1 MQKSGLFSITDITV
15 LFTGGLALFLYG
27 IRIMSS
33 GLKKASGER
42 VRQFIAKITGNRV
55 YGLLAGAFA
64 TLIVQSSSTIIATLV
79 GLVQSRLMTYSQALA
94 VVLGAEIGTTAMAQ
108 LFAFSLQDYALIVFA
123 AGFALNVFG
132 KSESLRFSGEALSG
146 FGLLFFGLRLM
157 SEAMAPLQQ
166 QPSFIS
172 LLHYIEHP
180 LLGVATGIAVTA
192 LMHSSAAF
200 IGIIITL
207 ALQGSMSLETG
218 IALLLGANIGTCITA
233 VFASAGMQRAAKR
246 VALAQVL
253 FNVSGVLIFLPFI
266 SQFSELIRFISFS
279 TDHSRHERL
288 ALTVPRQIANAH
300 TFFNIFMALF
310 FLPFLQL
317 FDKLLCRIIPD
328 DPEETR
334 LIPSVKYLKD
344 AALST
349 PVLALSYAKAEVARM
364 GTIAGKMVRASLHP
378 FINGEPGHDIDFPDL
393 SVIKGMIMRE
403 EKLDFLENRLS
414 DYLVKISLSELDE
427 QESRE
432 VFALMNIV
440 KDLESMGDELNT
452 LRKKLIEKKRALK
465 SDLSE
470 EGKSE
475 LTEIHTLVCMEIEK
489 LALVL
494 QHMDPQQARKILD
507 DDERFIQLVQKAETS
522 HLKRVFFVPEAE
534 ITHDIHMELINIF
547 EQVHHYCKSIAC
559 SITSAARI
567 VD

>member
-1 MQKSGLFSITDITV
+1 MQKTGLFSMADIAV
-15 LFTGGLALFLYG
+15 FFTGGLALFLYG

-42 VRQFIAKITGNRV
+42 IRQFIAKITGNRF

-79 GLVQSRLMTYSQALA
+79 GLVQSRLMSYSQALA

-108 LFAFSLQDYALIVFA
+108 LFAFSLQDYALIFFA
-123 AGFALNVFG
+123 AGFALSLAG
-132 KSESLRFSGEALSG
+132 KSESLRFTGEALSG
-146 FGLLFFGLRLM
+146 FGLLFFGLKLM
-157 SEAMAPLQQ
+157 AEAMTPLQQ
-166 QPSFIS
+166 QPAFIS

-180 LLGVATGIAVTA
+180 LLAVATGIAVTA
-192 LMHSSAAF
+192 LMHSSSAF

-218 IALLLGANIGTCITA
+218 IALLLGANIGTCITG

-266 SQFSELIRFISFS
+266 PQFSELIRLISFS
-279 TDHSRHERL
+279 ADNSGHESL

-300 TFFNIFMALF
+300 TFFNLFMALF
-310 FLPFLQL
+310 FLPFLPL

-328 DPEETR
+328 DPEEER
-334 LIPSVKYLKD
+334 LIPAVKYLKD
-344 AALST
+344 SALST

-378 FINGEPGHDIDFPDL
+378 FINGEAGHDVVFQHL
-393 SVIKGMIMRE
+393 SVIKGLKMRE
-403 EKLDFLENRLS
+403 EKLDFLEHRLS
-414 DYLVKISLSELDE
+414 DYLIKISLSELNE

-452 LRKKLIEKKRALK
+452 LRKKHVEKKRALK

-475 LTEIHTLVCMEIEK
+475 LTEIHNLVCMEIEK

-494 QHMDPQQARKILD
+494 QHMDPQKVRNII
-507 DDERFIQLVQKAETS
+507 DDERFKQLVQKAETA
-522 HLKRVFFVPEAE
+522 HLKRVFSVPEAE
-534 ITHDIHMELINIF
+534 ITHDIHMELINIL
-547 EQVHHYCKSIAC
+547 EQVHHYCKSIART
-559 SITSAARI
+559 IPGEAMP
-567 VD
+567 VE

>member
-1 MQKSGLFSITDITV
+1 MTDIAV
-15 LFTGGLALFLYG
+15 YFAGGLALFLYG

-42 VRQFIAKITGNRV
+42 VRQLISTITDNRI

-64 TLIVQSSSTIIATLV
+64 TMVVQSSSTIIATLV

-108 LFAFSLQDYALIVFA
+108 LVAFSLQDYALIFFA
-123 AGFALNVFG
+123 AGFTLSLAA
-132 KSESLRFSGEALSG
+132 KSESLRFTGEALSG
-146 FGLLFFGLRLM
+146 FGLLFFGLKLM
-157 SEAMAPLQQ
+157 SEAMTPLQQ
-166 QPSFIS
+166 QPAFIS
-172 LLHYIEHP
+172 LLHYMENP
-180 LLGVATGIAVTA
+180 LLGVTAGIAVTA
-192 LMHSSAAF
+192 IMHSSAAF

-218 IALLLGANIGTCITA
+218 IALLFGANIGTCITA
-233 VFASAGMQRAAKR
+233 IFASAGMQRAAKR

-266 SQFSELIRFISFS
+266 SQFAELIRLISS
-279 TDHSRHERL
+279 SADNLGHEKL
-288 ALTVPRQIANAH
+288 ALVVPRQIANAH
-300 TFFNIFMALF
+300 SFFNLFMALF
-310 FLPFLQL
+310 FLPFLPL

-334 LIPSVKYLKD
+334 LIPAVKYLKD
-344 AALST
+344 SALST

-364 GTIAGKMVRASLHP
+364 GSIAGKMVRASLHP
-378 FINGEPGHDIDFPDL
+378 FINGEPGHDVVFPNL
-393 SVIKGMIMRE
+393 SVIKGLMMRE

-414 DYLVKISLSELDE
+414 DYLVKISLSELNE
-427 QESRE
+427 KESRE

-440 KDLESMGDELNT
+440 KDLEAMGDVLNT
-452 LRKKLIEKKRALK
+452 LRKKLVEKKRALK

-475 LTEIHTLVCMEIEK
+475 LTEIHNHVCMEIEK
-489 LALVL
+489 VAEVL
-494 QHMDPQQARKILD
+494 QHMDPQKARNILD
-507 DDERFIQLVQKAETS
+507 NDERFKQLVQQAETA

-547 EQVHHYCKSIAC
+547 EQVHHYCKSIAT
-559 SITSAARI
+559 SISGAARLI
-567 VD
+567 Q

>member
-1 MQKSGLFSITDITV
+1 MADIAILFS
-15 LFTGGLALFLYG
+15 GGLALFLYG

-33 GLKKASGER
+33 ALKKASGER
-42 VRQFIAKITGNRV
+42 VRQFISKITGNRFN
-55 YGLLAGAFA
+55 GLLAGACA

-108 LFAFSLQDYALIVFA
+108 LVAFSLQDYALIFFA
-123 AGFALNVFG
+123 AGFALSLAG
-132 KSESLRFSGEALSG
+132 KSESLHFTGEALSG
-146 FGLLFFGLRLM
+146 FGLLFFGLKLM
-157 SEAMAPLQQ
+157 AEAMTPLQQ
-166 QPSFIS
+166 QPAFIS

-192 LMHSSAAF
+192 LMHSSSAF

-233 VFASAGMQRAAKR
+233 VIASSGMQRAAKR

-266 SQFSELIRFISFS
+266 PQFSELIRLISS
-279 TDHSRHERL
+279 SADHSGQESL

-300 TFFNIFMALF
+300 TFFNLFMALF
-310 FLPFLQL
+310 FLPFLPL

-328 DPEETR
+328 DPEEAR
-334 LIPSVKYLKD
+334 LIPAVKYLKD
-344 AALST
+344 SALST

-364 GTIAGKMVRASLHP
+364 GTIAGKMVRASLYP
-378 FINGEPGHDIDFPDL
+378 FINAEPGHDVVFPNL

-403 EKLDFLENRLS
+403 EKLDFLEHRMS
-414 DYLVKISLSELDE
+414 DYLIKISLSELNE

-440 KDLESMGDELNT
+440 KDLESLGDVFET
-452 LRKKLIEKKRALK
+452 LGGKVIEKKRGLK

-470 EGKSE
+470 EGKGE
-475 LTEIHTLVCMEIEK
+475 LMEIHNLVSTEIEELSG
-489 LALVL
+489 VL
-494 QHMDPQQARKILD
+494 QHMDPQKARSILLG
-507 DDERFIQLVQKAETS
+507 DERFRLLVERAETG
-522 HLKRVFFVPEAE
+522 HLKRVFLVPNAE
-534 ITHDIHMELINIF
+534 ITHDIHMELINVF
-547 EQVHHYCKSIAC
+547 KQVRHYCKSIAG
-559 SITSAARI
+559 SIAGACE
-567 VD
+567 

>member
-1 MQKSGLFSITDITV
+1 MQKAGLFSIVDIAV
-15 LFTGGLALFLYG
+15 FFTGGLALFLYG

-42 VRQFIAKITGNRV
+42 IRQFIAKITGNRF

-79 GLVQSRLMTYSQALA
+79 GLVQSRLMSYSQALA

-108 LFAFSLQDYALIVFA
+108 LFAFSLQDYALIFFA
-123 AGFALNVFG
+123 AGFALSLAG
-132 KSESLRFSGEALSG
+132 KSESLRFTGEALSG
-146 FGLLFFGLRLM
+146 FGLLFFGLKLM
-157 SEAMAPLQQ
+157 AEAMTPLQQ
-166 QPSFIS
+166 QPAFIS

-180 LLGVATGIAVTA
+180 LLAVATGIAVTA
-192 LMHSSAAF
+192 LMHSSSAF

-218 IALLLGANIGTCITA
+218 IALLLGANIGTCITG

-266 SQFSELIRFISFS
+266 PQFSELIRLISFS
-279 TDHSRHERL
+279 ADNSSHESL

-300 TFFNIFMALF
+300 TFFNLFMALF
-310 FLPFLQL
+310 FLPFLPL

-328 DPEETR
+328 DPEEAR
-334 LIPSVKYLKD
+334 LIPAVKYLKD
-344 AALST
+344 SALST

-378 FINGEPGHDIDFPDL
+378 FINGEAGHDVVFQHL
-393 SVIKGMIMRE
+393 SVIKGLKMRE
-403 EKLDFLENRLS
+403 EKLDFLEHRLS
-414 DYLVKISLSELDE
+414 DYLIKISLSELNE

-452 LRKKLIEKKRALK
+452 LRKKHVEKKRALK

-475 LTEIHTLVCMEIEK
+475 LTEIHNLVCMEIEK

-494 QHMDPQQARKILD
+494 QHMDPQKVRNII
-507 DDERFIQLVQKAETS
+507 DDERFKQLVQKAETA
-522 HLKRVFFVPEAE
+522 HLKRVFSVPEAE
-534 ITHDIHMELINIF
+534 ITHDIHMELINIL
-547 EQVHHYCKSIAC
+547 EQVHHYCKSIART
-559 SITSAARI
+559 IPGEAMP
-567 VD
+567 VE